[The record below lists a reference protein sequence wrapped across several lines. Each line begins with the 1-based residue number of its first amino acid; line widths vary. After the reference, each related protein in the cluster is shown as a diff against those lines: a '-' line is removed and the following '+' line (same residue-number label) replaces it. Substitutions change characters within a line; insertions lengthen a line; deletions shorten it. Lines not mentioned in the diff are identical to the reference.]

1 MTIWEFVMRVEGEN
15 HQKGMRG
22 CPAVI
27 KQYLLS
33 FLVLYTAILT
43 RAVRGF
49 QRHGTLDYPDQSIFR
64 RRKYYKCHELTVTFN
79 ATLFN

>member
-27 KQYLLS
+27 RQYLLS
-33 FLVLYTAILT
+33 FPVLYTAILT
-43 RAVRGF
+43 RAIRGF
-49 QRHGTLDYPDQSIFR
+49 QRHGTLDYPDQSI
-64 RRKYYKCHELTVTFN
+64 CHELTVTFN

>member
-1 MTIWEFVMRVEGEN
+1 MTIWEFVMRVEGKN
-15 HQKGMRG
+15 HQKDMRG
-22 CPAVI
+22 CPEVI

-49 QRHGTLDYPDQSIFR
+49 QRHGILDYPDQSIFR
-64 RRKYYKCHELTVTFN
+64 RRKYITNVMSSP
-79 ATLFN
+79 